1 MLKLNLVGI
10 GLPSEKR
17 GCRFQHI
24 YAVKGEDNVMKPLGR
39 HVLAEIYGCEF
50 DVLNDIKKVE
60 SIMVNAALEAGAEVR
75 EFVFHKF
82 SPQGVSGV
90 VVISESH
97 LAIHTWPE
105 LGYAAVDVFTCGDK
119 VDPWDACNYLTENFC
134 ATHMTAKETK
144 RGVIP
149 PGVIPQ
155 AAVNL

>member
-1 MLKLNLVGI
+1 M
-10 GLPSEKR
+10 S
-17 GCRFQHI
+17 
-24 YAVKGEDNVMKPLGR
+24 ALGR

-60 SIMVNAALEAGAEVR
+60 EIMVNAALEAGAEVR

-119 VDPWDACNYLTENFC
+119 VDPWDACKFLNENFK
-134 ATHMTAKETK
+134 AKQMEAKEIQ
-144 RGVIP
+144 RGLVIP
-149 PGVIPQ
+149 LHQ
-155 AAVNL
+155 EAVNI